1 MHPCIHDQSLQCAQ
15 LFETLW
21 TVACQ
26 APLSVGM
33 LQARIVEWVA
43 MPSNRG
49 SSQSRD
55 HTHVTYTAG
64 RSFTTEPPQNPQAQR
79 WIYKWA

>member
-1 MHPCIHDQSLQCAQ
+1 MHPCIHDQSLQWCP
-15 LFETLW
+15 TL
-21 TVACQ
+21 CDLMDCSL
-26 APLSVGM
+26 PGSSVRGM

-55 HTHVTYTAG
+55 QTHVTYTEG
-64 RSFTTEPPQNPQAQR
+64 GSFTTEPPRNPQAQR